1 MGKKTIQK
9 RELILIGILL
19 ICGLILGAVL
29 LLSSKSGAQIEISVG
44 GQVCAVYP
52 LNENATYIIDGI
64 YGGTNTLVVENNS
77 AHMIDATCPDKVCIH
92 MGTIS
97 KGGQSIICLP
107 NQVVVQILSDDTM
120 GIDGVVGG

>member
-1 MGKKTIQK
+1 MAKKTIQK
-9 RELILIGILL
+9 RELIIICILL
-19 ICGLILGAVL
+19 ICGLALAAVL
-29 LLSSKSGAQIEISVG
+29 LLGSKSGAQVEISVG
-44 GQVCAVYP
+44 GTVVGTYP
-52 LNENATYIIDGI
+52 LNQNTTYVIDGV

-77 AHMIDATCPDKVCIH
+77 AHMADATCPDKVCIH